1 MNVQKQQQG
10 KRFFSD
16 VKKHQII
23 QELLKSR
30 RTKQDIWQ
38 QYTGESEEHG
48 QLLAWM
54 RKLGYN
60 TNFKKQ
66 PYIVCN
72 SQNMTKQQR
81 KKTTISTVEENFEL
95 LQLKKRNLELEK
107 QLKEAELKAVAFSTM
122 VDIAEKEF
130 KIPIR
135 KKFNSK
141 P

>member
-1 MNVQKQQQG
+1 MDVEKKQQC
-10 KRFFSD
+10 KHFFSD
-16 VKKHQII
+16 AEKHQII
-23 QELLKSR
+23 QELLSSR
-30 RTKQDIWQ
+30 RTKQDVWQ
-38 QYTGESEEHG
+38 QYTGEAEEHG

-60 TNFKKQ
+60 TNYKKQ
-66 PYIVCN
+66 PYLVSN
-72 SQNMTKQQR
+72 SQKMKKQQ
-81 KKTTISTVEENFEL
+81 KKKIAVSVLEESFEL

-122 VDIAEKEF
+122 VDLAEKEF